1 MTSTTASINPEIKW
15 TIFLLTFS
23 IVWCLWEL
31 SRRQI
36 AENDNNFIAIFY
48 HFTKPGGHCYSSFQF
63 VNYKTKT
70 IIYNFSIFHWNH
82 QHGDNK
88 FYRNI
93 MWWKTP
99 AEISTFNIGHL
110 KKGRKI
116 NREGKGNSRQNRIYI
131 ISNCV
136 PFFSHFLG
144 RYIWCLWNFYAPVKS
159 FFIECHLF
167 LCCEHEKT

>member
-1 MTSTTASINPEIKW
+1 MTSTTRNNNNKHYQPRNIKW

-70 IIYNFSIFHWNH
+70 IIYNFSILHWNH
-82 QHGDNK
+82 PHEDNK

-93 MWWKTP
+93 IWWKTP
-99 AEISTFNIGHL
+99 AEIINLQYRSPQ
-110 KKGRKI
+110 KEEERKI
-116 NREGKGNSRQNRIYI
+116 KRGGKGN
-131 ISNCV
+131 
-136 PFFSHFLG
+136 
-144 RYIWCLWNFYAPVKS
+144 
-159 FFIECHLF
+159 
-167 LCCEHEKT
+167 